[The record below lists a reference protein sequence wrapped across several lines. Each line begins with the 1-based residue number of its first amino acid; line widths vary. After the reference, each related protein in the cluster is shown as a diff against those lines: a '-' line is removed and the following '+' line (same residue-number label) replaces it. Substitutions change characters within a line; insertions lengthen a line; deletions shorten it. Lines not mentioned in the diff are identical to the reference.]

1 MAANIVC
8 YYNLAHKQGISMVLP
23 VVINKIEKK

>member
-8 YYNLAHKQGISMVLP
+8 YYNLANKQGIAMVLP
-23 VVINKIEKK
+23 AVINKIGK